1 MFAEEGH
8 SSNFRAT
15 FPHLALL
22 ELGQA
27 LGDGAGFLLLVQKG
41 LL

>member
-8 SSNFRAT
+8 SSNFKAT
-15 FPHLALL
+15 FPCLALL
-22 ELGQA
+22 EPGQA
-27 LGDGAGFLLLVQKG
+27 LGDGVGFLLLVQKA